1 MRLALQTDYALRILM
16 FLAVRTG
23 RAHVAD
29 VAQFYQISTHHVAK
43 AVNQLARLGYLRGVR
58 GVGGGIELARPP
70 EEIRIGA
77 VVMAFEGNM
86 HLLECVGTAGV
97 CVIQPGCKL
106 KQVFAEA
113 ERRQF
118 DYLMEITLRDVLPTD
133 GQIVQLS
140 PPASPAKPRR

>member
-1 MRLALQTDYALRILM
+1 MRMALQTDYALRTLM
-16 FLAVRTG
+16 YLAVHPG

-29 VAQFYQISTHHVAK
+29 VAQFFGISTHHVAK

-58 GVGGGIELARPP
+58 GVGGGIELARTP
-70 EEIRIGA
+70 EQITIGE
-77 VVMAFEGNM
+77 VVMAFEGNI
-86 HLLECVGTAGV
+86 HLLECVGTEGV

-118 DYLMEITLRDVLPTD
+118 DYLMEVTLRDVLPA
-133 GQIVQLS
+133 GNQFVQLS
-140 PPASPAKPRR
+140 PATAAAKSRR